1 MKLVTKIS
9 FGMGM
14 LGLLMALLAGYLLW
28 QMAEL
33 NSITSVLAHRNVP
46 VSELAG
52 EINTDT
58 AEYRVF
64 EFQYLIE
71 KDTQKIAALSA
82 KLEDIRRKF
91 DRELKEISDLC
102 ISGNAKSCVAAID
115 RELKKYL
122 ETSTE
127 VHRLRRE
134 GKAAHAV
141 TELARQ
147 AQELGILIQ
156 EMKQG

>member
-64 EFQYLIE
+64 EFQYLI
-71 KDTQKIAALSA
+71 
-82 KLEDIRRKF
+82 
-91 DRELKEISDLC
+91 
-102 ISGNAKSCVAAID
+102 
-115 RELKKYL
+115 
-122 ETSTE
+122 
-127 VHRLRRE
+127 
-134 GKAAHAV
+134 
-141 TELARQ
+141 
-147 AQELGILIQ
+147 
-156 EMKQG
+156 

>member
-1 MKLVTKIS
+1 
-9 FGMGM
+9 MGM

-71 KDTQKIAALSA
+71 KDAQKSAALST

-115 RELKKYL
+115 RE
-122 ETSTE
+122 
-127 VHRLRRE
+127 
-134 GKAAHAV
+134 
-141 TELARQ
+141 
-147 AQELGILIQ
+147 
-156 EMKQG
+156 

>member
-9 FGMGM
+9 VGMGM
-14 LGLLMALLAGYLLW
+14 LGLLMTLLAGYLLW

-58 AEYRVF
+58 AEYRAV

-71 KDTQKIAALSA
+71 NDAQKSSALSTKIAGMHRKGPKRRYDSA
-82 KLEDIRRKF
+82 KIVGQHW
-91 DRELKEISDLC
+91 
-102 ISGNAKSCVAAID
+102 SGSVRIARAQTGHAATQCPCPGHQPD
-115 RELKKYL
+115 YGRYL
-122 ETSTE
+122 
-127 VHRLRRE
+127 
-134 GKAAHAV
+134 
-141 TELARQ
+141 
-147 AQELGILIQ
+147 
-156 EMKQG
+156 